1 MIIVSLYL
9 TLLVIITQDYN
20 WQSVPYAKWLFP
32 FCNLKFR
39 RDKEFSHEVIFD
51 MMLHSILVLAHLHS
65 IGLIKIVVT
74 IY

>member
-39 RDKEFSHEVIFD
+39 RNKDVNHEVVLDIILHVIF
-51 MMLHSILVLAHLHS
+51 ILLYLWS
-65 IGLIKIVVT
+65 IGLVKVIIL
-74 IY
+74 

>member
-39 RDKEFSHEVIFD
+39 RSKDVNHEVVLDMILHVIF
-51 MMLHSILVLAHLHS
+51 ILSYLWS
-65 IGLIKIVVT
+65 IGLVKVV
-74 IY
+74 IL

>member
-39 RDKEFSHEVIFD
+39 RNKDVNHEVVLDMILHVIF
-51 MMLHSILVLAHLHS
+51 ILSYLWSLV
-65 IGLIKIVVT
+65 KVV
-74 IY
+74 IL